1 MRGHRG
7 YAGGMFVDRALI
19 TVKAGHGGRG
29 CIAFRRAKY
38 EPKGGPI
45 GGDGGKGGDVV
56 LYADPGCNTLLDFRG
71 RPNWEAQNGGM
82 GEGKQKT
89 GADAPALEVRVPPG
103 TLVYDNLSG
112 ELIVD
117 MAPNQRFTVAK
128 GGNGGF
134 GNEHYKNAVTQAPAH
149 AHPGFPGEN
158 KELRLEL
165 KLLADVG
172 LIGKPNAGKSTL
184 LAATT
189 RANPKIAN
197 YPFTTLAPQLGVA
210 ELDPTRRLVIADIPG
225 LIEGASQGAGL
236 GLDFLRHVERTKV
249 LVHVLD
255 VMPEDQSDPAAN
267 YKMIRK
273 ELHAYSPVLAE
284 RDEVI
289 VLNKLDLLPE
299 AERGEAVKRLR
310 AKLKLGREVEV
321 VGLSAAART
330 GTRDLLEVLW
340 RMLKMVE
347 ERWRGVEDEPKAN
360 APAIVHASTGV
371 EDLDEDS
378 EEVVDEPVKVVRR
391 VVKKKVE
398 RKKATARGKGERV
411 PKAVKEA
418 VKKARKVGRGDRSF
432 AGAKKASVN
441 RRLSAAAARRTA
453 RTKRR

>member
-1 MRGHRG
+1 
-7 YAGGMFVDRALI
+7 MFVDRALI
-19 TVKAGHGGRG
+19 TVTAGHGGPG

-45 GGDGGKGGDVV
+45 GGDGGKGGDVI

-71 RPNWEAQNGGM
+71 RPDWEAPNGGM

-89 GADAPALEVRVPPG
+89 GKDGADLVVRVPAG
-103 TLVYDNLSG
+103 TLVFDNATG
-112 ELIVD
+112 ALIVD
-117 MAPNQRFTVAK
+117 MAPEQRFTVAR

-149 AHPGFPGEN
+149 AHPGFAGEH

-197 YPFTTLAPQLGVA
+197 YPFTTLSPQLGVA
-210 ELDPTRRLVIADIPG
+210 ELDPARRLVIADIPG
-225 LIEGASQGAGL
+225 LIEGASQGHGL

-255 VMPEDQSDPAAN
+255 VMPEDQSDPAEN
-267 YKMIRK
+267 YRVIRK
-273 ELHAYSPVLAE
+273 ELHAYSPILAE

-299 AERGEAVKRLR
+299 AEREGAVKRLR
-310 AKLKLGREVEV
+310 ARLKIGREVDV
-321 VGLSAAART
+321 LGTSAATRG
-330 GTRDLLEVLW
+330 GTRELLEVLW
-340 RMLKMVE
+340 RMLHLA
-347 ERWRGVEDEPKAN
+347 RRTWRDANGAMPAPEVIDLKVKPAPATNGRARSRVKGAPKAKS
-360 APAIVHASTGV
+360 ARST
-371 EDLDEDS
+371 
-378 EEVVDEPVKVVRR
+378 
-391 VVKKKVE
+391 
-398 RKKATARGKGERV
+398 KAKGGTA
-411 PKAVKEA
+411 
-418 VKKARKVGRGDRSF
+418 AR
-432 AGAKKASVN
+432 AAKKQSVN
-441 RRLSAAAARRTA
+441 RRLASSAARRTSRRRA
-453 RTKRR
+453 R